1 MSFRHTI
8 KGRSDRFRAHDDSG
22 RLIVRPLKG
31 TGPVPCWTH
40 EELVATAGAR
50 LRRLIMVRGEKKGN
64 AIRFLRADACETFHL
79 ADVIWE
85 IIRGT
90 IAIDFDAREARPGST
105 ALRNH
110 GTTFRIPPDAV
121 CRLDPKTDRVQVVL
135 SAEAPMQKRGSTPG
149 VAWTMRTVLMRG
161 TE

>member
-50 LRRLIMVRGEKKGN
+50 LRRLIMVRGEKRDT
-64 AIRFLRADACETFHL
+64 AIRSLRADAYATFHL

-90 IAIDFDAREARPGST
+90 IALDFDARGARPGST

-121 CRLDPKTDRVQVVL
+121 CRLYLKKDRV
-135 SAEAPMQKRGSTPG
+135 
-149 VAWTMRTVLMRG
+149 
-161 TE
+161 